1 MGNSRGTMTGT
12 RWGEDV
18 LVSEFGDFHLN
29 DSVSACNCS
38 FATDKQ
44 LTVYW
49 NKYNFCHT
57 ISVFMPY
64 KYILFPILS
73 AYTITCWLS

>member
-1 MGNSRGTMTGT
+1 MTGT
-12 RWGEDV
+12 RWGEDA

-44 LTVYW
+44 LTVY
-49 NKYNFCHT
+49 
-57 ISVFMPY
+57 
-64 KYILFPILS
+64 
-73 AYTITCWLS
+73 